1 MIKKYLEYIIESE
14 VTMDSLGEYISKL
27 AEDDKEIRNIVSH
40 FTEEIDQS
48 VDMQNAI
55 DVLDDNDKVQLLKK
69 VEAYQSGEEGEVDTV
84 NSHVEL
90 IEEAY
95 GKGVFNSFLKCLT
108 ALGLKDNKPETQNV
122 PGQYLIFFRFEEVP
136 FEKVRSVFNRFKS
149 LQPVQFDGA
158 NVTLFFGLKTSMTID
173 YGVNKTIIGSFKLSK
188 GTFNSIKN
196 SKLKSLSGFNKSMS
210 ELDINDIKLMS
221 KVKDLM
227 SDFNPGY
234 SSQKSSPVVNGR
246 ILSIGWHGY
255 GSWSQG
261 VVDNNDIDEL
271 KNKLKSHL
279 SKARWSDKV
288 QMSVNADNFW
298 VYTHIKL
305 K

>member
-1 MIKKYLEYIIESE
+1 M
-14 VTMDSLGEYISKL
+14 
-27 AEDDKEIRNIVSH
+27 
-40 FTEEIDQS
+40 
-48 VDMQNAI
+48 
-55 DVLDDNDKVQLLKK
+55 
-69 VEAYQSGEEGEVDTV
+69 
-84 NSHVEL
+84 
-90 IEEAY
+90 
-95 GKGVFNSFLKCLT
+95 
-108 ALGLKDNKPETQNV
+108 
-122 PGQYLIFFRFEEVP
+122 
-136 FEKVRSVFNRFKS
+136 
-149 LQPVQFDGA
+149 
-158 NVTLFFGLKTSMTID
+158 
-173 YGVNKTIIGSFKLSK
+173 
-188 GTFNSIKN
+188 
-196 SKLKSLSGFNKSMS
+196 KSLSGFNKSMS